1 MKEFKILILLF
12 LSLALCQTM
21 LILDLGSLAIDT
33 EIYAMLVIILV
44 VVVRAD
50 LKIFLGSLRALVLPS
65 LANLCVSV
73 LL

>member
-1 MKEFKILILLF
+1 
-12 LSLALCQTM
+12 M